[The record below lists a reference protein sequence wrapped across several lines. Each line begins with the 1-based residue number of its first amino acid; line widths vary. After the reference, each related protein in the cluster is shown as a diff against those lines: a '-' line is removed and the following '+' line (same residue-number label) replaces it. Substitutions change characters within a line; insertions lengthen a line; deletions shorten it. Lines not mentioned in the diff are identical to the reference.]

1 MNNRYFFSVLC
12 LTVLAFAPACKKEK
26 PAAAQKKEV
35 RTMIEL
41 DNTVFETE
49 EKESIGKF

>member
-1 MNNRYFFSVLC
+1 MNNKYFFSVLC

-26 PAAAQKKEV
+26 PAAPKKEEV
-35 RTMIEL
+35 KTMIEL

-49 EKESIGKF
+49 DKKSVAKF

>member
-12 LTVLAFAPACKKEK
+12 LSALAFAPACKKQQ
-26 PAAAQKKEV
+26 PAAPQKEEI

-49 EKESIGKF
+49 DKQSVAKF